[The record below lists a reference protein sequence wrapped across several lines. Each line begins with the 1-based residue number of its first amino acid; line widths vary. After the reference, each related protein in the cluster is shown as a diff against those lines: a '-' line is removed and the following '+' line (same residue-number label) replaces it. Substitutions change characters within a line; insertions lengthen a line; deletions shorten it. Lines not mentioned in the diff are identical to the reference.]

1 MNEFKVKLN
10 SIARVKK
17 FLEVVSVMNED
28 VDIIVGRY
36 IVDAKSALGIFS
48 IDLTRVLTVKVH
60 TTDPAT
66 CEEFRQK
73 IERFIV
79 DGESR

>member
-10 SIARVKK
+10 SIARVRK
-17 FLEVVSVMNED
+17 FLEVVSVMPED

-66 CEEFRQK
+66 CKEFRQK

>member
-10 SIARVKK
+10 SIARVRK
-17 FLEVVSVMNED
+17 FLEIVSVMHED

-48 IDLTRVLTVKVH
+48 IDLNRVLTVKVH

-66 CEEFRQK
+66 
-73 IERFIV
+73 
-79 DGESR
+79 